1 MAEPIKISELT
12 PDQIK
17 QAEGFLTAQKK
28 WNEHFTKK
36 SAPTEFEKQYYKKV
50 YSATAEPE
58 PIIYEDLR
66 DMFWSKAKQLCPDY
80 KVHEPGTYREITNYF
95 LNPEKDK
102 GILIAGGTGS
112 GKTQFFKIMQ
122 ISLLNLR
129 LPAYRI
135 VSCIDVE
142 QAIRSEQAQY
152 SDFAFGDMCFDDL
165 GTESAET
172 VIYGNRVNVMS
183 EIIQIRYNAFHN
195 KGIKTH
201 YTTNLAP
208 DEIEKRYGTRVS
220 DRLKEVCTTY
230 IFDWDSFRK

>member
-1 MAEPIKISELT
+1 MEPIKISELT
-12 PDQIK
+12 PDQLK
-17 QAEGFLTAQKK
+17 QAEGFLIAQKK
-28 WNEHFTKK
+28 WNEHFNQK
-36 SAPTEFEKQYYKKV
+36 SEPTEFEKDYYKKV
-50 YSATAEPE
+50 YSATAERE
-58 PIIYEDLR
+58 PVLYENLR
-66 DMFWSKAKQLCPDY
+66 DMFWSKAKELNPEY
-80 KVHEPGTYREITNYF
+80 KVHDPQTYREITQYF
-95 LNPEKDK
+95 LNTEKEK

-129 LPAYRI
+129 LPAFRI

-183 EIIQIRYNAFHN
+183 EIIQIRYNAFQN
-195 KGIKTH
+195 KGLKTH

-208 DEIEKRYGTRVS
+208 DEIEKRYGTRIS
-220 DRLKEVCTTY
+220 DRLNESCTNY
-230 IFDWDSFRK
+230 FFEWDSFRK